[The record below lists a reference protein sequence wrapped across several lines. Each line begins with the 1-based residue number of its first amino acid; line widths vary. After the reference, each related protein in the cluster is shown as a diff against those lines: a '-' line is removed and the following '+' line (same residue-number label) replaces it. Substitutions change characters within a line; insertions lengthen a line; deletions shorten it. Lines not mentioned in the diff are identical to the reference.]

1 VGAPARTPAHA
12 LLAAFVLGGLLGPA
26 PVLSSLREDFS
37 LSGYVRETPIAWERS
52 SLIGGPQGSETQLT
66 NLLHLRQNMR
76 WFASRSITVG
86 VELKERFVAGDGAGA
101 LLEASDLLGG
111 TSGYFDWERRFVDE
125 DRAVVVGSV
134 DRAWLI
140 AYAGPVQITAGRQ
153 RVAWGTNLVW
163 NPIDIFNPASP
174 LDFDN
179 EEKPGTDAGRVQVY
193 LGPSSKA
200 EAAVAPARDS
210 DRTVSAAQL
219 VLNRW
224 GYDWVV
230 LGGRRGTETV
240 AGWAW
245 AGEIKGGG
253 FRGEFLYE
261 RPRGGGSVLRGSLDG
276 DYAFRSTLYL
286 HGALLYNSGGT
297 TGSGGG
303 LRLLSAY
310 ARGWLSPGRISIYA
324 EVGRDATPLLHA
336 DLAAI
341 LNAYDGSS
349 YVGPSLTWS
358 AATDLDVSAMGFIF
372 AGPAGTEFGD
382 DGNIAMV
389 RAKYSF

>member
-1 VGAPARTPAHA
+1 VGAVPRTPALAGVATFA
-12 LLAAFVLGGLLGPA
+12 LALIVCQAPA
-26 PVLSSLREDFS
+26 GASLRQDFS
-37 LSGYVRETPIAWERS
+37 LSGYVRETPIAWESS
-52 SLIGGPQGSETQLT
+52 SLMGGPSDRSTQLT

-76 WFASRSITVG
+76 WYASRSITVG
-86 VELKERFVAGDGAGA
+86 VELKERILAGDGAGA

-111 TSGYFDWERRFVDE
+111 TSGYFDWERRFVNE
-125 DRAVVVGSV
+125 DRAVVVGTV

-140 AYAGPVQITAGRQ
+140 AYAGPVQVTAGRQ

-163 NPIDIFNPASP
+163 NTIDIFNPASP

-200 EAAVAPARDS
+200 EVAVAPARDH
-210 DRTVSAAQL
+210 DRTVSAGQL

-261 RPRGGGSVLRGSLDG
+261 RPREGPSVLRGSVDG

-286 HGALLYNSGGT
+286 HGAALYNSGGT

-303 LRLLSAY
+303 LELLEAY
-310 ARGWLSPGRISIYA
+310 ARGWLSPGRLSLYA
-324 EVGRDATPLLHA
+324 EAGRDVTPLVHA
-336 DLAAI
+336 DLATI
-341 LNAYDGSS
+341 LNAFDGSW
-349 YVGPSLTWS
+349 YLGPTVTWS
-358 AATDLDVSAMGFIF
+358 AATDLDVAAMGFIF
-372 AGPAGTEFGD
+372 VGPAGTEFGD
-382 DGNIAMV
+382 EGDIIMARV
-389 RAKYSF
+389 KYSY